1 MHASESFVEQSV
13 FLFSVAIRLT
23 AKENGVTLILILRA
37 LLLINNKMHPSSPI
51 NFRN

>member
-13 FLFSVAIRLT
+13 FLSSVAIRLT
-23 AKENGVTLILILRA
+23 TKENGVTLILV
-37 LLLINNKMHPSSPI
+37 LLLINNKMHASSPI